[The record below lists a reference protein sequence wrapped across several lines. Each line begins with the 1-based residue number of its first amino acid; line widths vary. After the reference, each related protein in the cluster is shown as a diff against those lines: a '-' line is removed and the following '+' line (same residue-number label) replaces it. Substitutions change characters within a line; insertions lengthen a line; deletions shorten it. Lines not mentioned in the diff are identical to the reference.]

1 MSRYIYVNGTYHP
14 YHEAKLHVE
23 DRATLF
29 ADAVYEVIEIKAGKR
44 IDESAHL
51 KRLAHSLNEVQIKPH
66 FSINALPTIISEMVQ
81 RNRVRDGYV
90 YIQISRGIAPRDF
103 IFPAKTTPTS
113 LTIWARRKDR
123 NKAEAKASVGIKVI
137 LHPDIRWKR
146 PDIKTTSLIAS
157 VLARQTAIEHG
168 AEEAW
173 LYNESDEITEG
184 AASNAWIITEK
195 SELIT
200 HPADQ
205 QILKGITREGVMR
218 AAKAVN
224 LTYKERSF
232 TKDEAKNAKEA
243 FISAATN
250 LVMPVIQINESPIGN
265 GKPGP
270 ITRKLRQIF
279 HEFAQISR

>member
-173 LYNESDEITEG
+173 LYNESNEITEG